1 MYLKRKPYNV
11 PFESN
16 TETGR
21 IFVMRGP
28 TQVLVKVVLFQLRG
42 HSHPKGD
49 ATSNFFPD
57 SKSLLLGLSNEVSF
71 VSGFFWEDGKRTQ
84 IFLLETSL

>member
-21 IFVMRGP
+21 ISVMKGSRR
-28 TQVLVKVVLFQLRG
+28 VLVKVVLFQLRG
-42 HSHPKGD
+42 RGHPQDD
-49 ATSNFFPD
+49 ATSNLFTD
-57 SKSLLLGLSNEVSF
+57 SERLILGL
-71 VSGFFWEDGKRTQ
+71 
-84 IFLLETSL
+84 

>member
-21 IFVMRGP
+21 ISIMKGSRR
-28 TQVLVKVVLFQLRG
+28 VLVKVVLFQLRG
-42 HSHPKGD
+42 RGHPQDD
-49 ATSNFFPD
+49 ATPNFFAN
-57 SKSLLLGLSNEVSF
+57 SKCPILGLSNEVSF
-71 VSGFFWEDGKRTQ
+71 VPEILWKDG
-84 IFLLETSL
+84 